1 MRLSILAVL
10 TGLMFMVVIAD
21 SFAGVGDAQIKKVNW
36 MQRAELIESDLKK
49 ALVVYKKEGSRAGS
63 EAVIDVYFNI
73 YEEPTA
79 NFEEFIEHGLS
90 HEDAEVV
97 GEGFKEIRQSMR
109 KDVSHKEIKKM
120 INKLSIML
128 KSLAK
133 DLEKI

>member
-1 MRLSILAVL
+1 MKLSTLVL
-10 TGLMFMVVIAD
+10 MAFLMLMVITAD
-21 SFAGVGDAQIKKVNW
+21 SFAADDMSSPKKVNW
-36 MQRAELIESDLKK
+36 SERAELIESDLYK
-49 ALVVYKKEGSRAGS
+49 ALVIYKKEGNRAGS

-109 KDVSHKEIKKM
+109 KDVSHKKIKKM
-120 INKLSIML
+120 IRNLSNML

-133 DLEKI
+133 DLEKM

>member
-1 MRLSILAVL
+1 MKLSTLVL
-10 TGLMFMVVIAD
+10 MAALMLMVITAD
-21 SFAGVGDAQIKKVNW
+21 SFASDDMSSPKKINW
-36 MQRAELIESDLKK
+36 SERAELIETDLKK
-49 ALVVYKKEGSRAGS
+49 ALVTYKKDGNRAGS

-97 GEGFKEIRQSMR
+97 GELFKEIRQSMR
-109 KDVSHKEIKKM
+109 KDVSHKKINNMIK
-120 INKLSIML
+120 NLSKTL

-133 DLEKI
+133 DLEKM

>member
-1 MRLSILAVL
+1 MKLSTLVVMAA
-10 TGLMFMVVIAD
+10 LMVMVITAD
-21 SFAGVGDAQIKKVNW
+21 SFASDDMSSPKKINW
-36 MQRAELIESDLKK
+36 TERAELIGSDLNK
-49 ALVVYKKEGSRAGS
+49 ALVTYKKDGSRAGS

-97 GEGFKEIRQSMR
+97 GELFKEIRQSMR
-109 KDVSHKEIKKM
+109 KDVSPKKVMKLIK
-120 INKLSIML
+120 NLSKTL

-133 DLEKI
+133 DLEKM